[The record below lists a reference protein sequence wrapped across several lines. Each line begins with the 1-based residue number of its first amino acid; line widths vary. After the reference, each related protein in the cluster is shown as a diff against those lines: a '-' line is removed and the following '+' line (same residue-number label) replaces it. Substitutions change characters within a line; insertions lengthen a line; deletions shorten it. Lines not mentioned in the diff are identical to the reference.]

1 LKKQTIIYFTNDDPP
16 SVLNDLAV
24 NRSLEDWQA
33 GGGFAFS
40 AVACCLLPIA
50 YCLWFTNESINEV
63 TFSACLI

>member
-33 GGGFAFS
+33 GGGLAFS
-40 AVACCLLPIA
+40 AVACGLLPK
-50 YCLWFTNESINEV
+50 
-63 TFSACLI
+63 

>member
-50 YCLWFTNESINEV
+50 YGSQTSPS
-63 TFSACLI
+63 TRSPSALA